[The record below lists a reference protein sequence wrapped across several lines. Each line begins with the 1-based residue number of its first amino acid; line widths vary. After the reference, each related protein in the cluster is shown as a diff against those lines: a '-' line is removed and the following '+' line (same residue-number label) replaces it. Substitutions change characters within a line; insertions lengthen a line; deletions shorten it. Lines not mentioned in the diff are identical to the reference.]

1 MAVRPT
7 YSNEKNYSLKLWH
20 VGYSFKM
27 DPDETLIL
35 SPEEQQRVDQAM
47 ERFGDLLISERLR
60 FELQA
65 RQLIET
71 HALSTETDDFGFT
84 YKINGDRYTSYGNP
98 KVSGGQGF
106 SIEFPIPNT
115 EQEKIESLV
124 ELFAQSEAE
133 SSKRD

>member
-1 MAVRPT
+1 
-7 YSNEKNYSLKLWH
+7 
-20 VGYSFKM
+20 M
-27 DPDETLIL
+27 DLDDTLIL

-47 ERFGDLLISERLR
+47 AHFLTLLNSERSR
-60 FELQA
+60 YEMQA
-65 RQLIET
+65 RELIDSQT
-71 HALSTETDDFGFT
+71 LTTETDDFLLK
-84 YKINGDRYTSYGNP
+84 YKINGDRCVSRGNP

-106 SIEFPIPNT
+106 SIEFPIPST

>member
-1 MAVRPT
+1 
-7 YSNEKNYSLKLWH
+7 
-20 VGYSFKM
+20 M
-27 DPDETLIL
+27 DLDDTLIL

-47 ERFGDLLISERLR
+47 ERFGNLFVSERSR
-60 FELQA
+60 YELQA

-71 HALSTETDDFGFT
+71 QALSTETDAFVLT
-84 YKINGDRYTSYGNP
+84 YKINGDRYISCGNS

-106 SIEFPIPNT
+106 SLEIPIPNT

-124 ELFAQSEAE
+124 ELFAQSETE